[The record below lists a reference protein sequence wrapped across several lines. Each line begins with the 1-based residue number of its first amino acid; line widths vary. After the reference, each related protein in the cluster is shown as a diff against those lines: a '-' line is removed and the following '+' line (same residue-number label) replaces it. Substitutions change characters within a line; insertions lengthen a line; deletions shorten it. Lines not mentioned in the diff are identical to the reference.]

1 MHYVVGE
8 VGFIFL
14 SSHYVY
20 KHYVIMFLG
29 EMVLIFI
36 LHITF
41 MCIVFLGKVV
51 FVFALH
57 ITSRCVVFFGFSIGN
72 QLHFGF
78 KHKTFD
84 YSFKLCSLHIMFV
97 PLCWLYH
104 NPFETICTLNFTNVP
119 CLTTKFQ
126 QSQSLSV
133 TFVSNVEFQKFGL
146 YTFWNSLDSS
156 KNSFF
161 NFEFVAIFFP
171 LSSFYFH
178 CFYFYF
184 VRTIHCSQP
193 SMHL

>member
-1 MHYVVGE
+1 MFWEKWVLY
-8 VGFIFL
+8 FNLDIMFT
-14 SSHYVY
+14 S
-20 KHYVIMFLG
+20 IMFLG
-29 EMVLIFI
+29 EMVSIFT

-57 ITSRCVVFFGFSIGN
+57 ITSMCVVFFGFSIGN
-72 QLHFGF
+72 HLHFGF

-84 YSFKLCSLHIMFV
+84 YNFNLCSLHIMFL
-97 PLCWLYH
+97 PLCWLHH
-104 NPFETICTLNFTNVP
+104 NPFETICTLNFTNIP

-126 QSQSLSV
+126 QSQSLSI
-133 TFVSNVEFQKFGL
+133 TFVSSLEFQRFGL

-161 NFEFVAIFFP
+161 NFEFVAIFF
-171 LSSFYFH
+171 LCHLFISIAFL
-178 CFYFYF
+178 FYF
-184 VRTIHCSQP
+184 VRTIHFSQP

>member
-41 MCIVFLGKVV
+41 MCIVFWERWLLFLLFTSCLCVLCFLVSTLEISYTSGSSIRPLTIASTFVV
-51 FVFALH
+51 FTLCSCLCVGYITTHLKPFAHSILRTFHVWLQNSNNLDLWASHLFQVWSFKDLVF
-57 ITSRCVVFFGFSIGN
+57 T
-72 QLHFGF
+72 HFGIHLIF
-78 KHKTFD
+78 PRIH
-84 YSFKLCSLHIMFV
+84 SS
-97 PLCWLYH
+97 
-104 NPFETICTLNFTNVP
+104 TLN
-119 CLTTKFQ
+119 LLQ
-126 QSQSLSV
+126 
-133 TFVSNVEFQKFGL
+133 
-146 YTFWNSLDSS
+146 
-156 KNSFF
+156 FF
-161 NFEFVAIFFP
+161 FLCHLFISIAFI
-171 LSSFYFH
+171 
-178 CFYFYF
+178 FYF